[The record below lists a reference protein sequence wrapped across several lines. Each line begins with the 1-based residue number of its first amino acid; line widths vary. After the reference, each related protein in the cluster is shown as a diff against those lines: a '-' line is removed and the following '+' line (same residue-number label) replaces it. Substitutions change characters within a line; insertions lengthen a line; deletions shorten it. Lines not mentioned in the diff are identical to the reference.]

1 MGFLLVEIVV
11 LLALAALF
19 GAALMR
25 WWLKR
30 QFEDVTVEYSRLTT
44 AESERSAALTAA
56 HAAQSDAEKKLAAL
70 QGAHDGLRERL
81 DAEAAWRAEVDRR
94 LDALKPGD
102 TSEVTARLKALD
114 ERIGALKPVDL
125 DPALARLGELEKL
138 FKSLRPN
145 ELNVVIARLDDL
157 EQAVASI
164 KPSDMDPLLAK
175 LDALARRVERLAP
188 TSASAPTSAPAP
200 ALDLAPVLARLDAIE
215 GRTAALATLDL
226 VALSAQLRA
235 FVERPAPPDAPAAA
249 VDLTPLGSRLDAIE
263 ARLGALGD
271 PDKTPCAARLT
282 SVQASLAAQR
292 PVNLDGLDARLA
304 ALALMV
310 SAIKPADPAPALAR
324 LEAGLGELTDRVSR
338 PPPPSPQMLF
348 LLHRRADGSRNLLS
362 RPVFG
367 APDDLK
373 RIVGVGVV
381 LEKLLH
387 DLGVYYFWQMAEW
400 DDADV
405 EFVDA
410 RLDAFKG
417 RIERDHWVSQA
428 REFAAEPEAAR
439 RPAFEEA

>member
-1 MGFLLVEIVV
+1 MGFLLVEIAI
-11 LLALAALF
+11 LLLLAALF

-188 TSASAPTSAPAP
+188 TSASAPTSAP
-200 ALDLAPVLARLDAIE
+200 V
-215 GRTAALATLDL
+215 ATPLP
-226 VALSAQLRA
+226 SSGS
-235 FVERPAPPDAPAAA
+235 PPPDRPWWRRSFAAVLRRRSSSSFVVRPRFGSGTTVSSTAPLRPWSLICARISQAAVGAGRSPAATA
-249 VDLTPLGSRLDAIE
+249 SQS
-263 ARLGALGD
+263 
-271 PDKTPCAARLT
+271 C
-282 SVQASLAAQR
+282 SVS
-292 PVNLDGLDARLA
+292 DC
-304 ALALMV
+304 
-310 SAIKPADPAPALAR
+310 
-324 LEAGLGELTDRVSR
+324 
-338 PPPPSPQMLF
+338 
-348 LLHRRADGSRNLLS
+348 
-362 RPVFG
+362 
-367 APDDLK
+367 
-373 RIVGVGVV
+373 
-381 LEKLLH
+381 
-387 DLGVYYFWQMAEW
+387 
-400 DDADV
+400 
-405 EFVDA
+405 
-410 RLDAFKG
+410 
-417 RIERDHWVSQA
+417 
-428 REFAAEPEAAR
+428 
-439 RPAFEEA
+439 

>member
-1 MGFLLVEIVV
+1 MGFLLVEIAI
-11 LLALAALF
+11 LLLLAALF

-44 AESERSAALTAA
+44 VESERTAALSAAREAKA
-56 HAAQSDAEKKLAAL
+56 DAEKRLAAL

-102 TSEVTARLKALD
+102 TSEVTARLKSLEAAV
-114 ERIGALKPVDL
+114 GAIKPVDL
-125 DPALARLGELEKL
+125 DPALARLGEVERLV
-138 FKSLRPN
+138 KSLRPS

-164 KPSDMDPLLAK
+164 KPSDLEPLLAK
-175 LDALARRVERLAP
+175 IDALSHRFDRP
-188 TSASAPTSAPAP
+188 APAPVP
-200 ALDLAPVLARLDAIE
+200 ALDLTPVIARLDTLESRTVALGAI
-215 GRTAALATLDL
+215 DL

-235 FVERPAPPDAPAAA
+235 LPERSDASAVA
-249 VDLTPLGSRLDAIE
+249 VDLAPLASRLDAIE
-263 ARLGALGD
+263 ARLGALCD
-271 PDKTPCAARLT
+271 PEKTPCAARLA
-282 SVQASLAAQR
+282 SVQTTLAAHR

-304 ALALMV
+304 ALELMV
-310 SAIKPADPAPALAR
+310 AAIKPIDVTPALAHV
-324 LEAGLGELTDRVSR
+324 EAKLGELSDRVSR
-338 PPPPSPQMLF
+338 PPPPSPQVLF
-348 LLHRRADGSRNLLS
+348 LMNRRSDGSRNLLT
-362 RPVFG
+362 RPAFG
-367 APDDLK
+367 EPDDLK

-387 DLGVYYFWQMAEW
+387 SLGVYYFWQMAEW
-400 DDADV
+400 DDTDV
-405 EFVDA
+405 EFVDS

-417 RIERDHWVSQA
+417 RIERDHWVTQA

>member
-25 WWLKR
+25 WWLRR
-30 QFEDVTVEYSRLTT
+30 QFEDVTVEYARLTT
-44 AESERSAALTAA
+44 VESERSSALTAA
-56 HAAQSDAEKKLAAL
+56 RAAQSDAEKKLAAL

-102 TSEVTARLKALD
+102 NSAVTAQLKALD
-114 ERIGALKPVDL
+114 ERVGAIKPVDL
-125 DPALARLGELEKL
+125 DPALARLGEVERLV
-138 FKSLRPN
+138 KSLRPN

-164 KPSDMDPLLAK
+164 KPPDLDPVLAR
-175 LDALARRVERLAP
+175 LNALARRAEL
-188 TSASAPTSAPAP
+188 PAP
-200 ALDLAPVLARLDAIE
+200 AVDLAPVLTRLETIE
-215 GRTAALATLDL
+215 NRSAALAALDL

-235 FVERPAPPDAPAAA
+235 VVERPAPSGAAA
-249 VDLTPLGSRLDAIE
+249 AAIDLAPIESRLDAID

-271 PDKTPCAARLT
+271 PEKTPCAARLT
-282 SVQASLAAQR
+282 SVQSLLAAQR

-304 ALALMV
+304 ALELMV

-324 LEAGLGELTDRVSR
+324 LEAGLGELNDRVSR
-338 PPPPSPQMLF
+338 PPPPSPQVLF
-348 LLHRRADGSRNLLS
+348 LLNRRSDGSRNLLA
-362 RPVFG
+362 RPAFG

-387 DLGVYYFWQMAEW
+387 SLGVYYFWQMAEW
-400 DDADV
+400 DDTDV
-405 EFVDA
+405 EFVDS